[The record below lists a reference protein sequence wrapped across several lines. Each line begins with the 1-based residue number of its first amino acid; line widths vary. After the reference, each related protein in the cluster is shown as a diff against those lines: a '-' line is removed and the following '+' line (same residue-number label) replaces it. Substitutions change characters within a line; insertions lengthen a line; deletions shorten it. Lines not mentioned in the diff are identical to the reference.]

1 MRYHPM
7 VITFCLNLA
16 AKSSSAYSDLRYDS
30 NGILVLPS
38 LRTLRD
44 YKNDIKPTRGFNP
57 AIITDLAKKLL
68 IFLDQ
73 NVMSQFYLM
82 K

>member
-1 MRYHPM
+1 M
-7 VITFCLNLA
+7 VIKFCLNLA

-30 NGILVLPS
+30 KTGNGILVLPS

-44 YKNDIKPTRGFNP
+44 YKNYIKPTRGFKP
-57 AIITDLAKKLL
+57 ASITDNAKKLL

-73 NVMSQFYLM
+73 KVMSQFYLM